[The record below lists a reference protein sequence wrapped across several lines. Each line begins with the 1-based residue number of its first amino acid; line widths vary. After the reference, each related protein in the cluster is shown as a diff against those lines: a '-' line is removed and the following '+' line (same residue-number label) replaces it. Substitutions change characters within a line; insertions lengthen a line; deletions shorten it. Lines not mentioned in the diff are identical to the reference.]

1 MEISFVFLIA
11 GLIILIGF
19 FGGVSFEKT
28 KIPDVLLLL
37 GIGIVLGPLF
47 GLVDPKGLTHF
58 AEYFGSLALML
69 ILFEGGLDMDI
80 NKLIKELGTASLL
93 VMLAFVL
100 STLSIA
106 GFLYFIEGWDILR
119 SLLLGTILGCTSAA
133 IVMPVISR
141 MSLKEEIKTILSVES
156 AFSDVFAVIFT
167 VSLIEFVRLET
178 TGIDAPFRAV
188 ASSFSIAIVLGVA
201 AGLLWLKILDVFKD
215 RKYSYMTT
223 LAAIL
228 IVYAL
233 VNFLG
238 GSGPISI
245 LIFGVIL
252 GNCTDLA
259 GFLKLKTCSLVD
271 QSIKF
276 LHGEVTFFIRTFFFV
291 YMGMMITFSVIS
303 RDFLTLSI
311 SIVLIILLVRYISV
325 FIIALFFQEK
335 KRDRFVMLS
344 MLPRGL
350 ASAVLATLPAS
361 ANIIGSEHFTDY
373 TFAVIVMTNV
383 LMTAGV
389 FFVEKTNGHGSL
401 HTRKDREPLNL

>member
-11 GLIILIGF
+11 GLIIIIGF
-19 FGGVSFEKT
+19 FGGVSFERT
-28 KIPDVLLLL
+28 KIPDVLVLL
-37 GIGIVLGPLF
+37 GIGVVLGPLF
-47 GLVDPKGLTHF
+47 GLVDPKNLTRF
-58 AEYFGSLALML
+58 AEYFGSLALMI
-69 ILFEGGLDMDI
+69 ILFEGGMDMDLK
-80 NKLIKELGTASLL
+80 KLMKEFGTASLL
-93 VMLAFVL
+93 VMLSFVL

-106 GFLYFIEGWDILR
+106 GFLFFIESWDILR

-133 IVMPVISR
+133 IVIPVIGM

-167 VSLIEFVRLET
+167 VSLIEFVQLET
-178 TGIDAPFRAV
+178 KGIDAPFRAV

-201 AGLLWLKILDVFKD
+201 SGLFWLKILDIFKD

-223 LAAIL
+223 LAAML

-245 LIFGVIL
+245 LIFGIIL

-271 QSIKF
+271 VSIKF

-291 YMGMMITFSVIS
+291 YMGMMISFSLIS
-303 RDFLTLSI
+303 RDFLALSLAL
-311 SIVLIILLVRYISV
+311 VLIILLVRYISV
-325 FIIALFFQEK
+325 FVIALFFQEK

-350 ASAVLATLPAS
+350 ASAVLATLPAT
-361 ANIIGSEHFTDY
+361 ANIIGTEHFTDY
-373 TFAVIVMTNV
+373 TFAVIVMTNI
-383 LMTAGV
+383 LMTTGV
-389 FFVEKTNGHGSL
+389 FFVSRKNGH
-401 HTRKDREPLNL
+401 PLLKAGGNRVSHQI